1 MSTLARRRSSS
12 VGPQPANIELTESVI
27 IVVFGASGDLA
38 KKKTFPALFN
48 LYRNDLLPKKT
59 RIIGYARTKMD
70 HQEYLKRITSHL
82 KHRPNDDENLF
93 KQKTDKFQELCTYV
107 SGQYDTD
114 DGFIELNKEV
124 ERLEKEIEVKTRDRL
139 YYFALPP
146 SVFAEVSV
154 HLKKKVYP
162 KGEKDIVRVVIEK
175 PFGHDLESAREL
187 QDELS
192 KVWKEDEMYRI
203 DHYLGKEMVKNILI
217 LRFGNVFFSSSWNK
231 NTISNVQISFKEPFG
246 TEGRGG
252 YFDNIG
258 IIRDVMQNHLLQVLS
273 LIAMERPVSFDS
285 EDIRDEKVKV
295 LKAIA
300 PIELK
305 DVVLGQYDKSVD
317 GTKPAY
323 TDDSTVKPD
332 SRAVTFAAMEL
343 NIHNERWEGVPFILR
358 AGKALDEAKVE
369 IRIQYRDVPRGIF
382 ASIPRNE
389 LVIRV
394 QPEEAIYLKMNCKYP
409 GLSTRTLPTDLD
421 LTYHSRYSD
430 LRIPEAYEALIL
442 DVLKGDHSNFV
453 RDDELD
459 ISWQLFTPLLHEI
472 DNNKNVVPEKY
483 PYGSRGPASLSQF
496 LKDRGYTRDTAGLY
510 QWPVTKGSL

>member
-1 MSTLARRRSSS
+1 MAAVARRRSSS
-12 VGPQPANIELTESVI
+12 VGLSPVAATELTDSVV

-38 KKKTFPALFN
+38 KKKTFPALFGLFKN
-48 LYRNDLLPKKT
+48 GLLPRKT
-59 RIIGYARTKMD
+59 KIVGYARTKMTHD
-70 HQEYLKRITSHL
+70 EFIDRITQRL
-82 KHRPNDDENLF
+82 NYNKDDQTQVTKVQKF
-93 KQKTDKFQELCTYV
+93 KDIVSYV
-107 SGQYDTD
+107 SGQYDSD
-114 DGFIELNKEV
+114 EGFIELNKHVVALEDEMQV
-124 ERLEKEIEVKTRDRL
+124 ETRDRFF
-139 YYFALPP
+139 YFALPP

-154 HLKKKVYP
+154 HLRKEVYP
-162 KGEKDIVRVVIEK
+162 PGEKDSVRVIIEK
-175 PFGHDLESAREL
+175 PFGRDLKTSREL
-187 QDELS
+187 QDKLS
-192 KVWKEDEMYRI
+192 QVWQENEMFRI

-217 LRFGNVFFSSSWNK
+217 LRFGNVFFSSSWNR

-273 LIAMERPVSFDS
+273 LVAMERPVSFDS

-300 PIELK
+300 PLDIK
-305 DVVLGQYDKSVD
+305 NCVLGQYDKSID

-323 TDDSTVKPD
+323 TDDETVKPG
-332 SRAVTFAAMEL
+332 SRAVTFATIALSIE
-343 NIHNERWEGVPFILR
+343 NERWEGVPFILR

-369 IRIQYRDVPRGIF
+369 IRIQFKDVPRGIF
-382 ASIPRNE
+382 QSIPRNE

-409 GLSTRTLPTDLD
+409 GLSTRTLPTDMD
-421 LTYHSRYSD
+421 LTYHSRYAD

-442 DVLKGDHSNFV
+442 DALKGDHSNFV

-459 ISWQLFTPLLHEI
+459 VSWTLFTPLLDLI
-472 DNNKNVVPEKY
+472 DNDESIIPEKY
-483 PYGSRGPASLSQF
+483 PYGSRGPASVSKFLS
-496 LKDRGYTRDTAGLY
+496 DRGYVRDTAGLY
-510 QWPVTKGSL
+510 QWPVTRGNL